1 MGWVIDGRQCR
12 LRSRPGESTSPARI
26 NQHMIPADP
35 SITHPA
41 QTEGRQLAPHLPT
54 VALTR
59 WTAPPGQRRPLAA
72 PVDKSGTSCNR
83 QARPP
88 MPHRSPDAWG
98 WIHPS
103 PTATGSATRWPWSM
117 RGRPCGFV
125 AAGRR
130 PPMRPA
136 SQSAIPH
143 RRRWCAMVL
152 HDVKFQ
158 RGFLRSRRRAKSHRD
173 PARAGPGSTGRRP
186 HVRHHHPG
194 SRPIHEGRTDPQAR
208 QPSQRRQAIQQQ
220 LRPPVGRSP
229 AILVK
234 LRLIYPSAARRRCYS
249 PLEPSR

>member
-1 MGWVIDGRQCR
+1 
-12 LRSRPGESTSPARI
+12 
-26 NQHMIPADP
+26 MIPADP

-103 PTATGSATRWPWSM
+103 PTATGSAARWPWSM

-136 SQSAIPH
+136 SQSAILH

-152 HDVKFQ
+152 HGVTFPCTCDCTRTKRHAEDATTMPKSDSTAAAAPVQTSTHDRFDVVS
-158 RGFLRSRRRAKSHRD
+158 GVVSRNRRNF
-173 PARAGPGSTGRRP
+173 
-186 HVRHHHPG
+186 RH
-194 SRPIHEGRTDPQAR
+194 
-208 QPSQRRQAIQQQ
+208 
-220 LRPPVGRSP
+220 
-229 AILVK
+229 
-234 LRLIYPSAARRRCYS
+234 
-249 PLEPSR
+249 PSRAITRQVA